1 MRAAECSMTLL
12 RFGTRSKNRL
22 SHGATGI
29 WISKRKIFETR
40 LRLERISF
48 ARSGQKSIIVSTN
61 DLFDCACG
69 RRQTTGLRCAEP
81 DREQFCRGSR
91 VGCNTMTSQ
100 ATRLPPQVFQFGVGR
115 WALGVRR
122 FPQLL

>member
-1 MRAAECSMTLL
+1 MLAAERCMTSLG
-12 RFGTRSKNRL
+12 FGTRSKNRL

-40 LRLERISF
+40 PRLERISF
-48 ARSGQKSIIVSTN
+48 ARSGPKSIIDSTN
-61 DLFDCACG
+61 GLFDCVYG

-100 ATRLPPQVFQFGVGR
+100 ATRLPPQVFQFGIGR
-115 WALGVRR
+115 
-122 FPQLL
+122 